1 MCPPVLTEA
10 LRVEL
15 PAHGADAGLPRLPL
29 LQPQVQLLLELHD
42 VQAGAG
48 HAGHLLHPQLL
59 VLLPLPAP
67 KKQREGGG
75 WMGTAGRPSGAISAA
90 PPPGL
95 TAAAGWRSAAPGA
108 ACPRRRPRKR
118 RDGAGAAGRGR
129 AAAESAGS
137 PSAGGPVR
145 GDTERCGAG
154 PGLGQLHQASAVP
167 PGPAHLRGAL
177 LAAAADQ
184 HRRLVAQQRVRRR
197 DHGGALLAVAAAP
210 LLLWK
215 RRCCYG
221 GVALLL
227 WRQRHRPGG
236 CVVAMETPPRASP

>member
-1 MCPPVLTEA
+1 MPVSRA
-10 LRVEL
+10 CRCCSLRSSCSWSCTTSRRVL
-15 PAHGADAGLPRLPL
+15 GTLDTCCTHSCLSSS
-29 LQPQVQLLLELHD
+29 HS
-42 VQAGAG
+42 
-48 HAGHLLHPQLL
+48 LHPKSSGKAGDGWG
-59 VLLPLPAP
+59 PPGGPA
-67 KKQREGGG
+67 G
-75 WMGTAGRPSGAISAA
+75 PSRRL
-90 PPPGL
+90 PPGL

-129 AAAESAGS
+129 AAAVSAGS
-137 PSAGGPVR
+137 PSAGGPVW

-154 PGLGQLHQASAVP
+154 PGLGQLPQASAAP

-197 DHGGALLAVAAAP
+197 DHGGALLTVAAAP

-221 GVALLL
+221 GAALLL

>member
-1 MCPPVLTEA
+1 MPVSRACRCCSLRSSCSWSCTTSRRVLGTLDTCCTHSCLSSSHSLHPKAAGRRDMDGDRREA
-10 LRVEL
+10 QR
-15 PAHGADAGLPRLPL
+15 
-29 LQPQVQLLLELHD
+29 
-42 VQAGAG
+42 
-48 HAGHLLHPQLL
+48 GHL
-59 VLLPLPAP
+59 
-67 KKQREGGG
+67 GG
-75 WMGTAGRPSGAISAA
+75 S
-90 PPPGL
+90 PPGL

-129 AAAESAGS
+129 AAAASAGS

-154 PGLGQLHQASAVP
+154 PGLGQLPQASAVP

-197 DHGGALLAVAAAP
+197 DHGGALLAVAVAP

-221 GVALLL
+221 GAALLL